1 VLGDCGSWVINA
13 QNGDIFGHIVA
24 GDITSGLAYIIPA
37 HKVFDDIE
45 MRCGSRPVLPRQTVT
60 DELRA
65 SELTREL
72 NDNLA
77 STEIYEGPYQLRQH
91 SKQASTEL
99 AQRSDEMYG
108 IASHHTKRSSS
119 SSGHSRA
126 LKQPIQAP
134 PPPSLS
140 FIVKIQ
146 DIRPNYTVQPNRST
160 ESTDGFFLPPDRK
173 EAFDKGN
180 ATYFRWQHGRMSTF
194 SDVSDLTPYSAATI
208 FSQKDDT
215 DRLLAVHFDALTRD
229 VASYH
234 SGWRDLSFD
243 HLPKQ
248 DTSATYSFINLIGGE
263 KRLAAGGSSAW
274 IGQLLPSEYDYHR
287 TTPDG
292 YLMHSLTASAGLIG
306 SLPILI
312 GLAAFSAPKESLT
325 AVLTS
330 SIKPKAWRR
339 HNLPTGRTPERGM
352 VVTIYYDPMNPKF
365 SNKDIL
371 DRLQNGEW
379 GPFYA

>member
-1 VLGDCGSWVINA
+1 VLGDCGSWVTNA

-24 GDITSGLAYIIPA
+24 GDVASGLAYIIPA
-37 HKVFDDIE
+37 YKVFDDIE
-45 MRCGSRPVLPRQTVT
+45 LRFGSRPVLPTQTIIN
-60 DELRA
+60 ELRA
-65 SELTREL
+65 SELTQEL
-72 NDNLA
+72 NDSLA
-77 STEIYEGPYQLRQH
+77 STEIYEGPYQLRQR
-91 SKQASTEL
+91 SQQASTEL

-108 IASHHTKRSSS
+108 IAGHHTKGSSS
-119 SSGHSRA
+119 SSRHSRA
-126 LKQPIQAP
+126 LKEPIQAP

-160 ESTDGFFLPPDRK
+160 EDKNGFFLPPDRK
-173 EAFDKGN
+173 AALDKGN

-194 SDVSDLTPYSAATI
+194 SDVSDLTQYSAATI

-215 DRLLAVHFDALTRD
+215 DRLLGVDFDALTRD
-229 VASYH
+229 VASYY
-234 SGWRDLSFD
+234 SDWRDLSFD

-248 DTSATYSFINLIGGE
+248 DTSATYSSINLFGE
-263 KRLAAGGSSAW
+263 EKHLAAGGSPEW
-274 IGQLLPSEYDYHR
+274 MDQLLPYEYNYQR
-287 TTPDG
+287 TTPKG
-292 YLMHSLTASAGLIG
+292 YPMPSTTTSAGLIG

-352 VVTIYYDPMNPKF
+352 VVTIHYDPMNPKL
-365 SNKDIL
+365 STKDIL
-371 DRLQNGEW
+371 DRLQNGQW

>member
-1 VLGDCGSWVINA
+1 MG
-13 QNGDIFGHIVA
+13 QR
-24 GDITSGLAYIIPA
+24 PA
-37 HKVFDDIE
+37 MDHFAREDAREAAREAAREDQRVWQF
-45 MRCGSRPVLPRQTVT
+45 PR
-60 DELRA
+60 
-65 SELTREL
+65 
-72 NDNLA
+72 
-77 STEIYEGPYQLRQH
+77 
-91 SKQASTEL
+91 QASTEL
-99 AQRSDEMYG
+99 AQRSDEIHG
-108 IASHHTKRSSS
+108 IASHHTEGSSS
-119 SSGHSRA
+119 SSRHSRA
-126 LKQPIQAP
+126 LKELTQVP
-134 PPPSLS
+134 PAPSLS

-173 EAFDKGN
+173 EALDKGN

-194 SDVSDLTPYSAATI
+194 SDVSDLTPCSAATI
-208 FSQKDDT
+208 FSQKNDT

-248 DTSATYSFINLIGGE
+248 DTSATYSFIVLVGGQ
-263 KRLAAGGSSAW
+263 KHLAASGSPTW
-274 IGQLLPSEYDYHR
+274 TGQLLPHEYNYQR

-292 YLMHSLTASAGLIG
+292 HPIPSLTASAGMIG

-312 GLAAFSAPKESLT
+312 GLAAFSAPEESLT

-352 VVTIYYDPMNPKF
+352 VVTIYYDPMNPEF

-371 DRLQNGEW
+371 NRLQNGEW